1 MAGPR
6 PAGRRGPK
14 ARAAACEADPD
25 TDRRS
30 SGDASRAPAIDGGMQ
45 DWRPAALPIGHPA
58 SGFAPFAVMTSGKAS
73 IGKENRLAERLVADG
88 DDLPLKIQAREDLLR
103 QLGARS
109 ERSRAASTA
118 RPLPAFRPRLHR
130 LRHHCRQRLR
140 PEAELL
146 VQRHVLRALRKGEE
160 PRLADAPR
168 FEQRH
173 RRLEQALAD
182 AAFPAIGPH
191 CDRAEDAE
199 AAPARREARAD
210 QLLAAK
216 GAERRRGVRPP
227 PRLHEVRVAA
237 ERHRLGQ
244 AELGAESETEHP
256 VGRGE
261 IAFEQRANGDLHS
274 PPAALP
280 GPIASTASR
289 CASFAAGMPQY
300 IAISSRTSRIS
311 SALQP
316 LASAPR
322 TCTPNSAGR
331 LSAAVMPS
339 TTRLRILWS
348 SPGRLQ
354 MSP

>member
-1 MAGPR
+1 MANTP
-6 PAGRRGPK
+6 
-14 ARAAACEADPD
+14 
-25 TDRRS
+25 
-30 SGDASRAPAIDGGMQ
+30 
-45 DWRPAALPIGHPA
+45 
-58 SGFAPFAVMTSGKAS
+58 
-73 IGKENRLAERLVADG
+73 
-88 DDLPLKIQAREDLLR
+88 
-103 QLGARS
+103 
-109 ERSRAASTA
+109 
-118 RPLPAFRPRLHR
+118 RPLPEFLPGPHGFGHPR
-130 LRHHCRQRLR
+130 RQSLR

-146 VQRHVLRALRKGEE
+146 VQRHVLRALREGEE
-160 PRLADAPR
+160 PRLADAPS

-173 RRLEQALAD
+173 RRLGQALAD
-182 AAFPAIGPH
+182 PAFPTIWPH
-191 CDRAEDAE
+191 GDRAENAE
-199 AAPARREARAD
+199 AAPARREARAQ

-237 ERHRLGQ
+237 EGQRLGQ
-244 AELGAESETEHP
+244 AELGAESETEYL

-261 IAFEQRANGDLHS
+261 IAFDQRADCDLHS

-316 LASAPR
+316 LPRAPR

-339 TTRLRILWS
+339 TTRLRILLS